1 MNRLGAAAIVLG
13 SAAAAVFAPVWTYA
27 LSLTLFGLPHVL
39 VELRYVDERFAARIP
54 RKLALGFGAC
64 LLGIVL
70 MRACAILGLGTSGE
84 RIGAE
89 LLLGLLLIAIALP
102 LLGRNATPL
111 ALLTGAA
118 LLLGILYAPAATL
131 VTMALLHNLTPI
143 GLLAERLRG
152 TERQRAMWL
161 AFVVFAAIPALLLNI
176 TPGMATPAGPLS
188 VGSLDDHLGAFVP
201 QPLLGTAFSDR
212 LFATAAY
219 LQCMHYA
226 VVLHVL
232 PRLSHGMQKP
242 VPMLPWPAPRTFLL
256 VVATTGA
263 MVAIGFAGHFTGTRQ
278 VYAMFAAVHAW
289 LEIPVLLI
297 ATASLHPAI
306 HTQRVAA

>member
-1 MNRLGAAAIVLG
+1 MNRPAAAAIVLG
-13 SAAAAVFAPVWTYA
+13 SATAAVFAPVWTYA
-27 LSLTLFGLPHVL
+27 LSLMLFGLPHVL

-54 RKLALGFGAC
+54 RKLALGCGV
-64 LLGIVL
+64 LLLSIVL
-70 MRACAILGLGTSGE
+70 MRAGAIVGLGTSSE

-102 LLGRNATPL
+102 LLGRSATPL
-111 ALLTGAA
+111 ALLAGAA
-118 LLLGILYAPAATL
+118 LLFGIVYAPVATL

-152 TERQRAMWL
+152 AERRRAMWL
-161 AFVVFAAIPALLLNI
+161 ALAVFVAIPALLLNVS
-176 TPGMATPAGPLS
+176 PGIATLAGPLS
-188 VGSLDDHLGAFVP
+188 AGSLDDHLGAFVP
-201 QPLLGTAFSDR
+201 PPLLGTAFADR

-226 VVLHVL
+226 VVLHVF
-232 PRLSHGMQKP
+232 PRLSHGMQAP
-242 VPMLPWPAPRTFLL
+242 VPILPWPAPRTFLV

-263 MVAIGFAGHFTGTRQ
+263 IAAIGFANSFAATRQ